1 MVTNAIKAK
10 LSKRVNN
17 YEYLRPRPTLRS
29 KAVWTPST
37 RQSELNDWYVPHQL
51 VHNVNSDI
59 VRPREVSKD
68 SAAQRYLSKIMQK
81 NKDVARNVFFREK
94 NEFEVDYSM
103 RREYEEEGQDFY

>member
-1 MVTNAIKAK
+1 M
-10 LSKRVNN
+10 SEVNN

-103 RREYEEEGQDFY
+103 RRECEEEGQDFY